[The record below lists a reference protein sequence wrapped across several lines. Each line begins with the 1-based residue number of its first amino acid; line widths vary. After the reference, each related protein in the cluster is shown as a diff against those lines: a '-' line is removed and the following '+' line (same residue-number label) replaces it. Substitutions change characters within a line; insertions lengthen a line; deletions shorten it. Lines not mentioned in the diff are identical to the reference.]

1 MTMTTTGSTGTTP
14 DVDVPD
20 APPIRGLRFRRL
32 DLEADVDGLVTLI
45 NDCSMVD
52 RVEYALSAADVR
64 HDFQHQRNFDLARD
78 VVVAELDGR
87 IVGEIEGHIAV
98 RDGVAVHE
106 HMGWV
111 HPEHRRRGIGRA
123 LVRWFEVRAREAASE
138 WSGEQPRELGT
149 WIDSNIEGG
158 IALVE
163 REGYRRIR
171 YGFLMIRPLS
181 EPIPDAPLPAG
192 LELRPVVEA
201 DRQRIWDADD
211 EAFRDHWAAVE
222 RTQEDFERW
231 FTMPNLDT
239 NLWRVAWDGDEVAGS
254 VWTLVWPEENAKL
267 GLSRGWLE
275 HISVRRPWRRRGL
288 ATALIAETLRL
299 LRDLGLEEGALGVD
313 SENLTGALRLYES
326 LGFRRHRTGISFRK
340 PLAR

>member
-1 MTMTTTGSTGTTP
+1 MTMTTTGSAGTSP
-14 DVDVPD
+14 DVEVPD
-20 APPIRGLRFRRL
+20 APPIPGLRFRRL

-45 NDCSMVD
+45 NDCSIVD
-52 RVEYALSAADVR
+52 RVEYALSAEDVR
-64 HDFQHQRNFDLARD
+64 HDLQHQRNFDLARD
-78 VVVAELDGR
+78 VVVAELGGR

-111 HPEHRRRGIGRA
+111 HPEQRRRGIGRA
-123 LVRWFEVRAREAASE
+123 LVRWFEVRAREAAGE
-138 WSGEQPRELGT
+138 WSGDEPHELGT
-149 WIDSNIEGG
+149 WIDSNIDGG

-163 REGYRRIR
+163 GEGYHRIR
-171 YGFLMIRPLS
+171 YGFMMVRPLS

-201 DRQRIWDADD
+201 DRRRIWDADD
-211 EAFRDHWAAVE
+211 EAFRDHWGSVE
-222 RTQEDFERW
+222 RTDEDFERW

-275 HISVRRPWRRRGL
+275 HISVRRPWRKRGL

-299 LRDLGLEEGALGVD
+299 FQDMGLEEGALGVD
-313 SENLTGALRLYES
+313 SENPTGALRLYES
-326 LGFRRHRTGISFRK
+326 LGFRRHRTGISLRK
-340 PLAR
+340 PLAG